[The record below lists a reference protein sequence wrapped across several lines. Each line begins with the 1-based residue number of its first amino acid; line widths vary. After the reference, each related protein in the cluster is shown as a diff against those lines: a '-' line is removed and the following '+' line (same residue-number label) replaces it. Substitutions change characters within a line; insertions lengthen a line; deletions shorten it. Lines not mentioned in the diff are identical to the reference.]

1 MRRHALALCLPALL
15 AGCNMAPAYVQPELP
30 VPTAYPETTPV
41 SGAQA
46 SAISWHSFF
55 GDPQLQAYIG
65 SALERNRDLAAA
77 AARIAQAE
85 AQYRAQA
92 SARLPNV
99 DAGASAG
106 RSRTPTAIGPQTISA
121 FQVQFVVSSFE
132 LDLWGRVAN
141 LTEAARRNY
150 LATVDVQRALR
161 LTLIRDVAT
170 VYYAIRAGE
179 AGIDVAQRTLA
190 SRRKSGEIARLRL
203 DAGVTSKVDYQQA
216 MILITQAQT
225 QLADLQRTT
234 DQQRNL
240 LLLLAGGPMAQP
252 LPDGYGI
259 NDAHQLTLL
268 DAGLPSSLLTLRPDI
283 LAAEEQLRG
292 ANANIGAAR
301 AAFFPTIS
309 LTGMAGF
316 LSPQLGNLFDG
327 DSGSWAFG
335 GGAGL
340 PLFDFGRRRAQLA
353 LSKARRDELVAI
365 YQRTVQQA
373 FREVA
378 DGLVGRQR
386 LQEQIA
392 AQQRAVQDQRVLAE
406 TAELRYSSGV
416 SVYLEVL
423 DAERNLFTAEQQLIL
438 LRAAALQNDVA
449 LYAALGG
456 GSI

>member
-1 MRRHALALCLPALL
+1 
-15 AGCNMAPAYVQPELP
+15 MAPAYVQPEPP
-30 VPTAYPETTPV
+30 VPPAYPETTPV
-41 SGAQA
+41 AGEQA

-65 SALERNRDLAAA
+65 SALDRNRDLAAA

-85 AQYRAQA
+85 AQYRVQA

-99 DAGASAG
+99 DSGASAG
-106 RSRTPTAIGPQTISA
+106 RSRTPTAIGPQTIGA

-190 SRRKSGEIARLRL
+190 SRQKSGEIAKLRL

-240 LLLLAGGPMAQP
+240 LLLLVGGPMAQP
-252 LPDGYGI
+252 LPTGYGI
-259 NDAHQLTLL
+259 NDAHQMTSL
-268 DAGLPSSLLTLRPDI
+268 DAGLPSTLLTLRPDI

-316 LSPQLGNLFDG
+316 LSPQLGNLFNG
-327 DSGSWAFG
+327 DSGTWTF
-335 GGAGL
+335 GAGAAL
-340 PLFDFGRRRAQLA
+340 PLFDFGRRRAQLEQ
-353 LSKARRDELVAI
+353 SKARRDELVAT

-392 AQQRAVQDQRVLAE
+392 AQQRAVQDQRILAE